1 VGNEVQT
8 NKIKQFVQRCTRAAR
23 DRVAAWR
30 GRPALDAL
38 LAQANPD
45 QPLADR
51 VDWAED
57 FFEWVRRDEPATRLK
72 LFLQLLERQPEA
84 RARISQTFRSLV
96 RDTQALDLFADT
108 GLPREP
114 AFLHELLGRVFAR
127 LLPSPPETRNLADL
141 FDRFF
146 PRASDPDWME
156 QLDPEIVTRFLA
168 LFQEDPTAAGAD
180 WSGIRADLEDALVQL
195 ADRIGVVGSGRE
207 VRGRLPQTVFR
218 DLPFQKLPPAVEALL
233 EKNRAGTPPTE
244 LAAEFNHVRVLIEGC
259 DRVLEEVVVQL
270 EKTGVNTTLVY
281 DLARLHAQLRRLEML
296 LETWAM
302 PEQDVARTLTLVAD
316 LIRQN
321 HARKSVSELIQQ
333 NLHLLT
339 RRIVERNAE
348 TGEHYVARNR
358 REYLGMV
365 RSASGGG
372 AVLGVTTVLKLLLA
386 KLAMADFFKGATFG
400 LNYAVSF
407 VVVQL
412 CGYTVATKQP
422 ATTAPAL
429 ARRMETLRTAPQLEA
444 LVDEVVFLI
453 RSQIAAIFGNLALVI
468 PATLVL
474 DFAYTSLFGHH
485 VVDEHKAMTML
496 QAIAPLSG
504 AWPFAIF
511 TGGLLWAS
519 SLAAAWVDNWFVLH
533 QLEPALAHHRR
544 LQRWLGPT
552 RTRRLAHWLGKN
564 IAGLTGNISLGF
576 MLGLAPEIAGFFGL
590 PLDVRHVTL
599 STGQATAA
607 FAELG
612 LDSLLQLSTLGLVV
626 GILGIGV
633 LNVAVSFGL
642 ALFVAIRARDV
653 RGPERQQFFRALA
666 RRLIRAPWTFILPMG
681 PSVEESRAGH

>member
-1 VGNEVQT
+1 VGNEVHPGRF
-8 NKIKQFVQRCTRAAR
+8 KQFVQRCVDA
-23 DRVAAWR
+23 VR

-38 LAQANPD
+38 LAQASPD
-45 QPLADR
+45 QPLSGR

-57 FFEWVRRDEPATRLK
+57 FFEWIRRDEPATRLK

-84 RARISQTFRSLV
+84 RERIVKTFRSLV

-108 GLPREP
+108 GLPRES
-114 AFLHELLGRVFAR
+114 AFMHELMSRVFAR
-127 LLPSPPETRNLADL
+127 LLPNPPETRNLADL

-146 PRASDPDWME
+146 PRVSDPDWME
-156 QLDPEIVTRFLA
+156 RLDPDIVTRFLA
-168 LFQEDPTAAGAD
+168 LFQEDQAATGEE
-180 WSGIRADLEDALVQL
+180 WIGIRADLEDALVQL

-207 VRGRLPQTVFR
+207 VRGRLPQVVFR
-218 DLPFQKLPPAVEALL
+218 ELPFQKLPSAVETLM
-233 EKNRAGTPPTE
+233 EKHRAGTPVAE

-259 DRVLEEVVVQL
+259 DRKLEEVVVQL

-281 DLARLHAQLRRLEML
+281 DLARLHAQLRRLELL
-296 LETWAM
+296 LETWAT
-302 PEQDVARTLTLVAD
+302 PDLDVSRQLMLVAD

-321 HARKSVSELIQQ
+321 HERKSVLALIRQ

-358 REYLGMV
+358 REYLDMM

-372 AVLGVTTVLKLLLA
+372 AVLGVTTILKLFLA
-386 KLAMADFFKGATFG
+386 KVAMADFFTGFSFG

-429 ARRMETLRTAPQLEA
+429 ARRMEELRTAPQLEA

-468 PATLVL
+468 PVTLVL
-474 DFAYTSLFGHH
+474 DFAYTSLCGHH
-485 VVDEHKAMTML
+485 VVDEHKATTIL
-496 QAIAPLSG
+496 QSIAPLSG
-504 AWPFAIF
+504 TWPFAIF
-511 TGGLLWAS
+511 TGVLLWAS
-519 SLAAAWVDNWFVLH
+519 SLAAAWMDNWFVLH
-533 QLEPALAHHRR
+533 QLEPALAQHRR

-552 RTRRLAHWLGKN
+552 RTRRAAKWLGKN

-590 PLDVRHVTL
+590 PIDVRHVTL
-599 STGQATAA
+599 STGSATAA

-612 LDSLLQLSTLGLVV
+612 LDRLLQLSTLTLVV

-653 RGPERQQFFRALA
+653 RGPEREQFFRALA
-666 RRLIRAPWTFILPMG
+666 RRFIRAPWTFILPLG
-681 PSVEESRAGH
+681 PSVEESRPGH

>member
-1 VGNEVQT
+1 M
-8 NKIKQFVQRCTRAAR
+8 
-23 DRVAAWR
+23 R
-30 GRPALDAL
+30 GRPALDTL

-45 QPLADR
+45 QPLAER
-51 VDWAED
+51 VEWAED
-57 FFEWVRRDEPATRLK
+57 FFEWVRRDVPATRLK

-84 RARISQTFRSLV
+84 RERVVKTFRSLV

-114 AFLHELLGRVFAR
+114 AFFHELLGRIFAR

-146 PRASDPDWME
+146 PHVADPDWME
-156 QLDPEIVTRFLA
+156 RLDPEIAVRVMA
-168 LFQEDPTAAGAD
+168 LFRPAEPGVVAD
-180 WSGIRADLEDALVQL
+180 WSGVRADLEDALVQL
-195 ADRIGVVGSGRE
+195 ADRIGVLGSGRE
-207 VRGRLPQTVFR
+207 VRGRLPQKAFR
-218 DLPFQKLPPAVEALL
+218 DLPFQKLPSAVEVLL
-233 EKNRAGTPPTE
+233 EKSRAGTPLAE
-244 LAAEFNHVRVLIEGC
+244 LAAEFNHVRVLIEAC
-259 DRVLEEVVVQL
+259 DRVLEEVVLQL

-321 HARKSVSELIQQ
+321 HARKSVSELVRQ

-365 RSASGGG
+365 RSAAGGG
-372 AVLGVTTVLKLLLA
+372 LVLGFTTIVKLLLA
-386 KLAMADFFKGATFG
+386 KLALADFFKGAGFG

-429 ARRMETLRTAPQLEA
+429 ARRMEELRTAPQLEA

-468 PATLVL
+468 PATLIL
-474 DFAYTSLFGHH
+474 DFAYTSLVGKHI
-485 VVDEHKAMTML
+485 VDEHKAVTIL
-496 QAIAPLSG
+496 QSIAPLSG

-511 TGGLLWAS
+511 TGVLLWAS
-519 SLAAAWVDNWFVLH
+519 SLAAAWMDNWFALH
-533 QLEPALAHHRR
+533 QLEPALAQHRR
-544 LQRWLGPT
+544 LQRWLGPM
-552 RTRRLAHWLGKN
+552 RTRQLAHWLGQN

-590 PLDVRHVTL
+590 PIDVRHVTL

-612 LDSLLQLSTLGLVV
+612 LASLLQFSTLALVV

-653 RGPERQQFFRALA
+653 HGPERQQFFRALA
-666 RRLIRAPWTFILPMG
+666 RRFLRAPWTFILPLG
-681 PSVEESRAGH
+681 PSVDESRAGH